1 MRLNE
6 VEKRPYNMM
15 RDVSD
20 LRIQFQCEYRLHL
33 KQKLGESVS
42 EAGVTG
48 SILHRLISSQIASR
62 EGKRRHRLL
71 PYLFIIVSLIAG
83 ILWILW

>member
-6 VEKRPYNMM
+6 TVKTPRNTM

-48 SILHRLISSQIASR
+48 SILHGLISSQMASR
-62 EGKRRHRLL
+62 EGWRGHRLL
-71 PYLFIIVSLIAG
+71 PYLIIMVSLIAG